1 MQKGKVNIAQGSP
14 EILDKL
20 KIFLVEQNRKHPE
33 RNLKTH
39 ADAIGFALD
48 YIKELEEK
56 IQELE

>member
-33 RNLKTH
+33 KNLKTH
-39 ADAIGFALD
+39 ADAINFAID
-48 YIKELEEK
+48 YIKELEGKESEK
-56 IQELE
+56 